1 MRQRKTLKNIA
12 RFLPYLKSQWKRA
25 FLAGIF
31 MLISVLLQLPLPLI
45 TRHII
50 DNILPNKDI
59 VLLNWVILGLIG
71 FMLIKGVSDLLNGY
85 LLTLFRERVLFDIQL
100 KLFQHIQKLNLS
112 FFKNKRI
119 GYLMSRIRNDVSNLQ
134 GLLAQTLLSF
144 LRDSLTFIVG
154 TTVIFIFHW
163 KLASASL
170 AVLPFFVYSI
180 HFFSG
185 RIRKKSLEF
194 QEKIALVSATLQET
208 LSAISIVKS
217 FQLEKYEARKYVKK
231 LRELIRTRI
240 RFDLLSSFFGYTTA
254 FIGGIGPLI
263 VLWYGGREVI
273 RGNLTLGTLVAFSAF
288 LGYLF
293 GPAQRLMNLNTNIQ
307 KSLASLERVFELL
320 DIAPKINEPD
330 KPKKFE
336 LIEGRVKF
344 DNITF
349 SYNSSEPV
357 LKNVNLIVEPGKT
370 VALVGKS
377 GAGKTSLVNLIPR
390 FYDPQQGN
398 IFIDGINIKEVRIQD
413 LRKAIGIVPQE
424 TFLFSGTIK
433 ENIKYGRLNASDEEI
448 IEAAKLANAD
458 EFIRKLPQGY
468 DTEIGERGMKLS
480 GGQRQRIA
488 IARVILK
495 DPKILILDEATSE
508 LDAESEKLI
517 QDALRKLCKN
527 RTTFIIAH
535 RFSTII
541 NVDKIIVLDNGRIIG
556 KGIHNELYQ
565 RCEYYRE
572 LCKNQLISQD
582 IDFDKDSS
590 KKYFPLIPPKG
601 KSKEKTTRAIC
612 IKL

>member
-1 MRQRKTLKNIA
+1 MRQRKTLKNIK
-12 RFLPYLKSQWKRA
+12 RFLPFLKSQWKRA
-25 FLAGIF
+25 LLAGIF
-31 MLISVLLQLPLPLI
+31 MFISVLLQLPLPLV

-50 DNILPNKDI
+50 DNILPNKNI

-71 FMLIKGVSDLLNGY
+71 FMLIRGVSDLLNGY
-85 LLTLFRERVLFDIQL
+85 LLTIFRERTLFDIQL

-119 GYLMSRIRNDVSNLQ
+119 GYLMSRIRSDVSNLQ

-154 TTVIFIFHW
+154 ATVIFIFHW
-163 KLASASL
+163 KLALASL
-170 AVLPFFVYSI
+170 TILPFFIYSI

-185 RIRKKSLEF
+185 RIRKKSHEF
-194 QEKIALVSATLQET
+194 QEKIALASGVLQET
-208 LSAISIVKS
+208 LSAISIVKL

-240 RFDLLSSFFGYTTA
+240 RFDLLSYFSGYTTS

-288 LGYLF
+288 LCYLF
-293 GPAQRLMNLNTNIQ
+293 GPAQRLMNLNSSIQ
-307 KSLASLERVFELL
+307 KSLASLERVFELF
-320 DIAPKINEPD
+320 DIVPEIKDPKA
-330 KPKKFE
+330 PKKFK
-336 LIEGRVKF
+336 IDEGKVLF

-349 SYNSSEPV
+349 SYDSSEPV
-357 LKNVNLIVEPGKT
+357 LKNVNFIVESGRT
-370 VALVGKS
+370 VALFGKS
-377 GAGKTSLVNLIPR
+377 GAGKTSLVSLIPR
-390 FYDPQQGN
+390 FYHPQQGN
-398 IFIDGINIKEVRIQD
+398 IFIDGINIKEVRIRD
-413 LRKAIGIVPQE
+413 LRKVVGIVPQE

-433 ENIKYGRLNASDEEI
+433 ENIRYGKLNASDEEI

-458 EFIRKLPQGY
+458 EFIRRLPQRY
-468 DTEIGERGMKLS
+468 NTELGERGVKLS

-488 IARVILK
+488 IARAILRN
-495 DPKILILDEATSE
+495 PKILILDEATSE
-508 LDAESEKLI
+508 LDSESEKLI
-517 QDALRKLCKN
+517 RDALRKLCKD

-541 NVDKIIVLDNGRIIG
+541 NADKIIVLDNGSIIDEG
-556 KGIHNELYQ
+556 EHEELYQ

-572 LCKNQLISQD
+572 LCEDQLIDQD
-582 IDFDKDSS
+582 RTNFNNENLK
-590 KKYFPLIPPKG
+590 
-601 KSKEKTTRAIC
+601 
-612 IKL
+612 